1 MRLLDGEGATR
12 ELGGRAAQYCRPPL
26 VIYLSGELGSGK
38 TTFARGFLRALGY
51 TGNVKSPTFSLL
63 ETYELEDVNLY
74 HFDLYR
80 IRDAHEL
87 EYTGI
92 RDLSTEA
99 NAVSLVEWPQRGEGA
114 IPAADL
120 VFEFQHHGDQRTV
133 KYHAESDNGKVMVAR
148 LQACFDVEG
157 GRGKVS

>member
-1 MRLLDGEGATR
+1 MRLLNGDVATR
-12 ELGGRAAQYCRPPL
+12 ELGGRVADYCRPPL

-38 TTFARGFLRALGY
+38 TTFARGFIRALGY
-51 TGNVKSPTFSLL
+51 TGSVKSPTFSLL
-63 ETYELEDVNLY
+63 ETYEFEDVNLY
-74 HFDLYR
+74 HLDLYR

-92 RDLSTEA
+92 RDLATEA

-114 IPAADL
+114 IPVADL

-133 KYHAESDNGKVMVAR
+133 KYHAESDRGEMIVAR
-148 LQACFDVEG
+148 LQACLDVEG
-157 GRGKVS
+157 AREKGL